1 MEGRSTPDRL
11 LRGHI
16 SIIRACLLGV
26 LAIGGAAHAAPLKS
40 QELEIKLSAEV
51 LVANS
56 IEIETDGW
64 KLTDEQPIQWGGDQ
78 QKFES
83 LKLKVTAKSAV
94 GKVRVKF
101 ADAVQ
106 SRLVHEK
113 DADAY
118 FKVSAKVG
126 GLDVGTEP
134 GLSLI
139 RSWLLAQLYARG
151 FPPGVWMP
159 GEHTLALRR
168 QISCRPS
175 WWDGAH
181 S

>member
-1 MEGRSTPDRL
+1 M
-11 LRGHI
+11 
-16 SIIRACLLGV
+16 
-26 LAIGGAAHAAPLKS
+26 
-40 QELEIKLSAEV
+40 
-51 LVANS
+51 ANS

-83 LKLKVTAKSAV
+83 LKLKVIAKSAV

-134 GLSLI
+134 VEVVTEDE
-139 RSWLLAQLYARG
+139 AKRG
-151 FPPGVWMP
+151 KPIELVITLGEASEKIKAAPVAGKYTGTVPLVFETGV
-159 GEHTLALRR
+159 E
-168 QISCRPS
+168 
-175 WWDGAH
+175 
-181 S
+181 